1 MGFLTER
8 ERDILRWLREGL
20 AVKEIGRRL
29 GVSDTSVS
37 RSISNIRV
45 KAGDLADDVE
55 FLAGIG
61 FLRVKGGRVEC
72 RPLILG
78 RTADSGRRAIE
89 DFLHAENV
97 CLHIADKSLLLGRVS
112 TKTVHLG

>member
-20 AVKEIGRRL
+20 AVKDIGSRL

-45 KAGDLADDVE
+45 KAGDLAEDVE

-61 FLRVKGGRVEC
+61 YLRVKGGRVEFLT
-72 RPLILG
+72 RG
-78 RTADSGRRAIE
+78 RDPKALAGPARRRA
-89 DFLHAENV
+89 
-97 CLHIADKSLLLGRVS
+97 R
-112 TKTVHLG
+112 